1 MQVFRNQP
9 PHLRQAPCVLTIGNF
24 DGVHLGH
31 QAVLSRLR
39 TVAQKLALPV
49 TVMTFDPH
57 PKEYFAHLRA
67 QANATSDG
75 TSDSTS
81 NSTSNSTSVATAMLA
96 PSRIQSLRDKACA
109 LERYGV
115 DQLLVAH
122 FNKRLSS
129 MPAEDFIEKYLVQ
142 TLQVK
147 HLFVGDD
154 FQFGA
159 ARRGNFDMLLEK
171 GKALGFEVERMPTVA
186 RDGQR
191 ISSSLVRKA
200 LGDADFTLVEQL
212 LGRPYTMSGSVI
224 HGRKLGRTLGFP
236 TLNMLVPGSSITSGA
251 KSLLHG
257 VYAVRIHHLGDKP
270 AQIFDGVA
278 SLGTRPA
285 VEQNGRYLLETH
297 VFDFAG
303 DAYGKT
309 LAIEFVAKLRD
320 EANYTTLE
328 ALTQQIDKDAAQAR
342 LILAGYAANS

>member
-9 PHLRQAPCVLTIGNF
+9 PLNNRAPCVLTIGNF

-31 QAVLSRLR
+31 QAVLANLRQIGKSRQLPL
-39 TVAQKLALPV
+39 TVL
-49 TVMTFDPH
+49 TFDPH
-57 PKEYFAHLRA
+57 PREYFAQLAPQNIKA
-67 QANATSDG
+67 Q
-75 TSDSTS
+75 
-81 NSTSNSTSVATAMLA
+81 A

-109 LERYGV
+109 LQSYGV
-115 DQLLVAH
+115 DQLVVAH

-129 MPAEDFIEKYLVQ
+129 MPAEDFIEKFLVG

-159 ARRGNFDMLLEK
+159 GRRGNFEMLEEK
-171 GKALGFEVERMPTVA
+171 GKALGFSVERMPTVMHS
-186 RDGQR
+186 DQR
-191 ISSSLVRKA
+191 ISSSFVRKA
-200 LGDADFTLVEQL
+200 LASGDFTLVEKL
-212 LGRPYTMSGSVI
+212 LGRPYTMSGKVI

-236 TLNMLVPGSSITSGA
+236 TLNMLVPGSSISSGA

-257 VYAVRIHHLGDKP
+257 VYAVRVHHLSGSSSH
-270 AQIFDGVA
+270 IFDAVA

-297 VFDFAG
+297 VFDFTG

-320 EANYTTLE
+320 EASYSSLE
-328 ALTQQIDKDAAQAR
+328 ALTTQINLDAQQAKE
-342 LILAGYAANS
+342 ILSGNKNAFAS